1 LGTQF
6 AVNTIRLAL
15 RMLRRDWRA
24 GELRVLIAALVL
36 AVASVGTV
44 GFFADRVKGALT
56 GQANLLLGADL
67 MISGDRPLPTVYTE
81 RASADRLAV
90 TAVIR
95 FNSMVQTSDAAA
107 GTGPVAVLT
116 DVKAVGEGYPLRGT
130 VTLADPKQPQ
140 GRVADGIPK
149 RGEVWVDAR
158 LAQRLGVGIG
168 SKLSVGEA
176 TFAVGAILQQEP
188 EVAGV
193 IFSLGPKLLL
203 NLADLPATNLLQ
215 PGNRAVYRLL
225 VAEHGPKNLER
236 YRSWLGSEL
245 KPGQR
250 METVRDLRP
259 EVRQTLERAERFLG
273 LAALVAVLLAA
284 VAVALAASRYL
295 RRHLDAAAMLRCL
308 GAPVR
313 KTLALFMIQFL
324 VLGVVASTLGVVV
337 ALGGQELLVRTLSSM
352 MDGGLPPPST
362 GPGFAAFTIGLL
374 LLFGFALP
382 PLVALASVPPLRV
395 LRRDLPRPRAG
406 GWLAYGLGVA
416 TVAMLIAWQAREAQ
430 AGAIM
435 VGGVGA
441 LLIVAGVSALGLI
454 ALLKRLPQRGL
465 SWRFG
470 LANLSRRRFASS
482 LQIGALALGLMALLL
497 LTLVR
502 GDLMRSWRANLPP
515 DAPNQFLVNVLPDQ
529 VADAKATLSQRFG
542 REIAFRPMVRGRLV
556 EVNGQPL
563 DTRKFEDPRAR
574 HRAEREFNLS
584 YTDTLPGGN
593 RVVAGKF
600 WSATARGEAEG
611 MSLEDGIAQ
620 SLGVKLGD
628 SLTFDIAGSRISAK
642 VTSLRK
648 VDWDSFRVN
657 FFALF
662 PSGALDNMP
671 ATFIAAFRAPETDNA
686 WLAPLVQKHP
696 NILAIDVGELMRQV
710 QSIVD
715 RVSRAIEFV
724 FLFTLAGGLLVLQA
738 AVAATQDERRFDAAV
753 LRTLGAS
760 RRQLQSAQ
768 IAEFLLLGALSGLVA
783 AAGATAIGWALADRV
798 FKVPFDAN
806 PLVWLYGVG
815 GGAIAVT
822 LAGWLGT
829 RNIVRQPPLAV
840 IRQLG

>member
-1 LGTQF
+1 M
-6 AVNTIRLAL
+6 NTLRLAL

-44 GFFADRVKGALT
+44 GFFADRVKGSLAR
-56 GQANLLLGADL
+56 QANLLLGGDL
-67 MISGDRPLPTVYTE
+67 MISADRPLPPQFVE
-81 RASADRLAV
+81 RARADGLAV
-90 TAVIR
+90 TPVIR
-95 FNSMVQTSDAAA
+95 FNSMVHADTAEGSKA
-107 GTGPVAVLT
+107 PPILT
-116 DVKAVGEGYPLRGT
+116 DVKAVGPGYPLRGS
-130 VTLADPKQPQ
+130 VLLVDGKQAQ
-140 GRVADGIPK
+140 GRVATSIPA
-149 RGEVWVDAR
+149 RGEVWVDTR
-158 LAQRLGVGIG
+158 LAHRLGVPIG
-168 SKLSVGEA
+168 GRVAVGES
-176 TFAVGAILQQEP
+176 TFVVGAIVQQEP
-188 EVAGV
+188 EVAGIV
-193 IFSLGPKLLL
+193 FSLGPKLLL
-203 NLADLPATNLLQ
+203 NLDDLPATNLMQ
-215 PGNRAVYRLL
+215 PGNRATYRLL
-225 VAEHGPKNLER
+225 VAEAGKPTLER
-236 YRSWLGSEL
+236 FRTWLGSEL
-245 KPGQR
+245 RAGQR

-308 GAPVR
+308 GASELQA
-313 KTLALFMIQFL
+313 LALFTIQFV
-324 VLGVVASTLGVVV
+324 VLGVVASAVGVIV
-337 ALGGQELLVRTLSSM
+337 ALAGQELLVRMLATIF
-352 MDGGLPPPST
+352 DAALPAPTWPPAI
-362 GPGFAAFTIGLL
+362 AAFSTGLL

-382 PLVALASVPPLRV
+382 PLVALASAPPLRV
-395 LRRDLPRPRAG
+395 LRRDLPRPRAA
-406 GWLAYGLGVA
+406 GWLAYAFGIG
-416 TVAMLIAWQAREAQ
+416 TVALLIAWQAREAQ

-441 LLIVAGVSALGLI
+441 LLLVAAVVAMGLL
-454 ALLKRLPQRGL
+454 AALKRLPQRGL

-502 GDLMRSWRANLPP
+502 GDLLRSWRANLPP

-529 VADAKATLSQRFG
+529 VADARATLSQRFG
-542 REIAFRPMVRGRLV
+542 RDIAFRPMVRGRLV
-556 EVNGQPL
+556 EVNGAPL
-563 DTRKFEDPRAR
+563 DTRKYEDTRAR
-574 HRAEREFNLS
+574 RLAEREFNLS
-584 YTDTLPGGN
+584 YVDALPEGN
-593 RVVAGKF
+593 RVVDGRF
-600 WSATARGEAEG
+600 WDANARGEGAG

-620 SLGVKLGD
+620 SLGVKVGD
-628 SLTFDIAGSRISAK
+628 TLTFDIAGSRATAK

-662 PSGALDNMP
+662 PPGPLDDKP
-671 ATFIAAFRAPETDNA
+671 ATFIAAFRAPADDAA

-710 QSIVD
+710 QGIVD

-798 FKVPFDAN
+798 FRVPFEAN
-806 PLVWLYGVG
+806 PLVWLYGIA
-815 GGAIAVT
+815 GGAIAVV

>member
-1 LGTQF
+1 MKTL
-6 AVNTIRLAL
+6 RLAL

-24 GELRVLIAALVL
+24 GELRVLIAAIVL

-56 GQANLLLGADL
+56 RQANLLLGGDL
-67 MISGDRPLPTVYTE
+67 LVSGDRPLPAEFAE
-81 RASADRLAV
+81 RARADGLA
-90 TAVIR
+90 TTPVIR
-95 FNSMVQTSDAAA
+95 FNSMVQLATDPASA
-107 GTGPVAVLT
+107 VAVLS
-116 DVKAVGEGYPLRGT
+116 DVKAVGEGYPLRGA
-130 VTLADPKQPQ
+130 VTLVDPAGNPP
-140 GRVADGIPK
+140 RVAQGVPK
-149 RGEVWVDAR
+149 RGEAWIDVR
-158 LAQRLGVGIG
+158 LAQRLNATIG
-168 SKLSVGEA
+168 TRLAVGES
-176 TFAVGAILQQEP
+176 TFTVGAIVQSEP
-188 EVAGV
+188 EVQGV
-193 IFSLGPKLLL
+193 VFSLGPKLLM
-203 NLADLPATNLLQ
+203 NLDDLPATNLLQ
-215 PGNRAVYRLL
+215 PGNRARFRLL
-225 VAEHGPKNLER
+225 VAETRGANLAR
-236 YRSWLGSEL
+236 YRSWLDAKLE
-245 KPGQR
+245 PGQR

-308 GAPVR
+308 GAPMR
-313 KTLALFMIQFL
+313 QTLALFVVQFV
-324 VLGVVASTLGVVV
+324 VLGALASAAGVVV
-337 ALGGQELLVRTLSSM
+337 ALGGQALLVSM
-352 MDGGLPPPST
+352 LGSLMDGLLPPPTS
-362 GPGFAAFTIGLL
+362 PPALAAFATGML

-395 LRRDLPRPRAG
+395 LRRDLPRPRAA
-406 GWLAYGLGVA
+406 GWLAYGLGAA
-416 TVAMLIAWQAREAQ
+416 TVALLIAWQAREAQ

-435 VGGVGA
+435 VGGVAA
-441 LLIVAGVSALGLI
+441 LLLVAALAGLGLLS
-454 ALLKRLPQRGL
+454 LLKRLPQRGV

-502 GDLMRSWRANLPP
+502 NDLLRSWRANLPP
-515 DAPNQFLVNVLPDQ
+515 DAPNVFLVNVLPEQ
-529 VADAKATLSQRFG
+529 VADARATLAQRFG
-542 REIAFRPMVRGRLV
+542 RDIAFSPMVRGRLV
-556 EVNGQPL
+556 ELNGQPL
-563 DTRKFEDPRAR
+563 DTRRYADARAR
-574 HRAEREFNLS
+574 RLAEREFNLS
-584 YTDTLPGGN
+584 YTDAVPEGN
-593 RVVAGKF
+593 RVVAGQF
-600 WSATARGEAEG
+600 WSAGTSGADAG

-620 SLGVKLGD
+620 SLGVKVGD
-628 SLTFDIAGSRISAK
+628 TLTFDVAGSRVTAK

-662 PSGALDNMP
+662 PPGALDGKP
-671 ATFIAAFRAPETDNA
+671 ATFIAAFRAPDADNG

-696 NILAIDVGELMRQV
+696 NILAIDVGELMQQV
-710 QSIVD
+710 QGIVD

-768 IAEFLLLGALSGLVA
+768 VAEFLLLGALAGLVA

-798 FKVPFDAN
+798 FRVPFDAN
-806 PLVWLYGVG
+806 PLVWLYGIG
-815 GGAIAVT
+815 GGALVVT

-829 RNIVRQPPLAV
+829 RNTVRQPPLAV
-840 IRQLG
+840 MRQLG